1 MKYVFVLAQLKA
13 EPTPEETLEKSRRA
27 VIKAKMDY
35 NADFIVFPESFMF
48 HKPPGTDRQ
57 IILDTAQHIDG
68 EFVTSM
74 SDLAKE
80 CEIWMVFGMSELPE
94 DESDDRNYN
103 STMLVNNEGEIISI
117 YRKTHMYDTFTEKES
132 DILKPGDKLFEP
144 IDTPFGKLGML
155 VCYELRFPEIVLS
168 QALKDAEIFIV
179 PSAWNRDDLKLLH
192 WNALLIARAVE
203 NSVYV
208 LACNQY
214 SNEFMGESAVVDP
227 SGNMIAHSIEG
238 ECLIPCFIDTE
249 RVSERRKTFPS
260 FKLSRRPELYGFE
273 KDS

>member
-1 MKYVFVLAQLKA
+1 
-13 EPTPEETLEKSRRA
+13 
-27 VIKAKMDY
+27 
-35 NADFIVFPESFMF
+35 
-48 HKPPGTDRQ
+48 
-57 IILDTAQHIDG
+57 
-68 EFVTSM
+68 
-74 SDLAKE
+74 
-80 CEIWMVFGMSELPE
+80 
-94 DESDDRNYN
+94 
-103 STMLVNNEGEIISI
+103 
-117 YRKTHMYDTFTEKES
+117 
-132 DILKPGDKLFEP
+132 
-144 IDTPFGKLGML
+144 
-155 VCYELRFPEIVLS
+155 
-168 QALKDAEIFIV
+168 
-179 PSAWNRDDLKLLH
+179 
-192 WNALLIARAVE
+192 LLIARAVE